1 MSAVSIKRRRCIRQR
16 AATISLTRS
25 SATAE
30 PGGVATLRQCTIDC
44 RSNYLRV
51 MKVLSGGAKCRD
63 MKISPGFDQ
72 MEGHRGTSLANFEI
86 ACRESF
92 SMRVKSDLSLRY
104 CLAEA

>member
-1 MSAVSIKRRRCIRQR
+1 MHK
-16 AATISLTRS
+16 L
-25 SATAE
+25 
-30 PGGVATLRQCTIDC
+30 GGRGYFTTMHNCLQV
-44 RSNYLRV
+44 NYLRV
-51 MKVLSGGAKCRD
+51 MKVLAGGAKCRD

-72 MEGHRGTSLANFEI
+72 MEGRRATSLANFEI

>member
-1 MSAVSIKRRRCIRQR
+1 MNLATNYLQINKAV
-16 AATISLTRS
+16 
-25 SATAE
+25 TAVHPSE
-30 PGGVATLRQCTIDC
+30 FPAKGVATLRQCTIDC

-51 MKVLSGGAKCRD
+51 MKVLSGGAKWRD

-72 MEGHRGTSLANFEI
+72 MEGRRAMSLANFEI

-104 CLAEA
+104 CLAED